1 MWLFLQGQCH
11 RLDYYMG
18 FTFFFR
24 DFQTLDLI
32 REYVLPVIGLR
43 RYINIWSAGCATG
56 QEPYTIAILLRE
68 NMGPMLFRNVK
79 LLASDIDE
87 NNQYGTIIRN
97 GSYPAKELERIP
109 PEIFKRY
116 FSVDP
121 ANPENCVIDD
131 EIRKR
136 VEFQQHNLLQLKPVR
151 DDLSLIV
158 CKNVLLHF
166 TEEERINVLKMYYH
180 ALNESGFLIVE
191 HTQKM
196 PASLQGHF
204 EQVVPYA
211 QLFRKVNGFK

>member
-1 MWLFLQGQCH
+1 
-11 RLDYYMG
+11 MG

-32 REYVLPVIGLR
+32 REHVLPVIGLR
-43 RYINIWSAGCATG
+43 RYINVWSAGCSTG

-68 NMGPMLFRNVK
+68 NMGQMLFRNVK
-79 LLASDIDE
+79 LIATDIDE

-116 FSVDP
+116 FSEDPINPGHFLVD
-121 ANPENCVIDD
+121 E

-136 VEFQQHNLLQLKPVR
+136 VEFQQHNLLLLKPVR

-166 TEEERINVLKMYYH
+166 TEEERVSVLKMFYH
-180 ALNESGFLIVE
+180 ALNEKGFLIVE

-211 QLFRKVNGFK
+211 QLFRKVNGFT

>member
-1 MWLFLQGQCH
+1 
-11 RLDYYMG
+11 MG

-32 REYVLPVIGLR
+32 REYALPIIGLR
-43 RYINIWSAGCATG
+43 RYITIWSAGCSTG

-79 LLASDIDE
+79 ILATDIDE
-87 NNQYGTIIRN
+87 NNEYGPIIRN

-109 PEIFKRY
+109 PEIFTRY
-116 FSVDP
+116 FSPDP
-121 ANPENCVIDD
+121 ERAGNCLIDD

-136 VEFQQHNLLQLKPVR
+136 VEFQQHNLLTLKPVKE
-151 DDLSLIV
+151 DLSLIV

-166 TEEERINVLKMYYH
+166 TEEERINVLKMYHH

-196 PASLQGHF
+196 PEELRGHF
-204 EQVVPYA
+204 ERVVPYA
-211 QLFRKVNGFK
+211 HLFRKINGV

>member
-1 MWLFLQGQCH
+1 
-11 RLDYYMG
+11 MG

-32 REYVLPVIGLR
+32 RDHVLPTLRQR
-43 RYINIWSAGCATG
+43 RYINIWSAGCSTG

-68 NMGPMLFRNVK
+68 NIGPMLFRNVK
-79 LLASDIDE
+79 LLATDIDE
-87 NNQYGTIIRN
+87 NNQYGNIIRN

-116 FSVDP
+116 FSPDP
-121 ANPENCVIDD
+121 ANPENCVIAE
-131 EIRKR
+131 EIQKR
-136 VEFQQHNLLQLKPVR
+136 VEFHQHNLLSLKPVR
-151 DDLSLIV
+151 DDVSLIV

-180 ALNESGFLIVE
+180 ALNDSGFLIVE

-196 PASLQGHF
+196 PASLQDHF

-211 QLFRKVNGFK
+211 QLFRKVNGLT

>member
-1 MWLFLQGQCH
+1 
-11 RLDYYMG
+11 MG

-32 REYVLPVIGLR
+32 REYVLPVVGLR
-43 RYINIWSAGCATG
+43 RYINMWSAGCATG

-79 LLASDIDE
+79 LLATDIDE
-87 NNQYGTIIRN
+87 NNQYGTIIVN

-109 PEIFKRY
+109 PEIFERY
-116 FSVDP
+116 FSPDP
-121 ANPENCVIDD
+121 EKPGNCLIDE

-136 VEFQQHNLLQLKPVR
+136 VEFQQHNLLSLKPVR
-151 DDLSLIV
+151 EDLSLIV

-166 TEEERINVLKMYYH
+166 TEEERVDVLKMYYH

-196 PASLQGHF
+196 PLSLQGHF

-211 QLFRKVNGFK
+211 QLFRKVNGFT